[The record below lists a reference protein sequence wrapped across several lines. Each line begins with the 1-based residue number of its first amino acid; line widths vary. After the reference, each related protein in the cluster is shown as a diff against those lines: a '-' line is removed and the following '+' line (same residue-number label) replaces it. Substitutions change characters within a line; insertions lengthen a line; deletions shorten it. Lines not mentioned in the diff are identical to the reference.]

1 MSNNPFFN
9 ALGGGQMPGSMSG
22 FPQLLQQFKQF
33 KASFKGD
40 PKAEVEKMLQSGK
53 ISQDQ
58 LNKIQSINNRIVK
71 LGMTFEEA
79 ITKPVQ
85 ENKRNMKARSIYG

>member
-9 ALGGGQMPGSMSG
+9 ALGGKQMPGPMGG

-33 KASFKGD
+33 KANFKGD

-58 LNKIQSINNRIVK
+58 LNKIQSMANQFQGLFK
-71 LGMTFEEA
+71 
-79 ITKPVQ
+79 
-85 ENKRNMKARSIYG
+85 